1 VGRGRRGRG
10 EADEQRDRTDSR
22 QTAHEYARKRKRH
35 FRMLERQWV
44 RRVTLALIYDALV
57 YTDIITLKQSMSV
70 KKRNDDIP
78 YDVACHAG
86 TV

>member
-1 VGRGRRGRG
+1 
-10 EADEQRDRTDSR
+10 
-22 QTAHEYARKRKRH
+22 
-35 FRMLERQWV
+35 MLERQWV
-44 RRVTLALIYDALV
+44 RRATLALIYDALV
-57 YTDIITLKQSMSV
+57 YADIITLKQSMSV